1 MTPCLSISSS
11 PAPKGQIGFI
21 QAKRIVSALPEL
33 GDGPLRTGPLRTRC
47 KVTVDGWER
56 EEEEEERKEP
66 PGSCFGSSCRG
77 SGSFPR
83 TTAPL
88 AVVSL
93 RFRILT
99 LYQEQLESEGCSK
112 HSIAQQRAAPSR
124 QLNELETYNDLTR
137 KGLAVLVEHLKGRFC
152 QVILKELPE
161 QSCSERLKEPARGSR
176 DRF

>member
-33 GDGPLRTGPLRTRC
+33 GEGPLRTRR

-66 PGSCFGSSCRG
+66 PGSRFGSSCRG

-93 RFRILT
+93 RFRILS
-99 LYQEQLESEGCSK
+99 LYQEQPESEGCSK
-112 HSIAQQRAAPSR
+112 RSIAQQRAALSR

-137 KGLAVLVEHLKGRFC
+137 KGLAVLVEPFKGRFC

-161 QSCSERLKEPARGSR
+161 QSCSARPTGQGL
-176 DRF
+176 